1 MCGGRF
7 HCLTVLCGRLLGSP
21 LCVHVVFTVETNYV
35 QCMCGKFDSVTVV
48 AGFTVVTVVA
58 GFMV

>member
-1 MCGGRF
+1 M
-7 HCLTVLCGRLLGSP
+7 TVLCGRLLGSP